1 MKKIIALVM
10 LSVATTSF
18 ANYAFI
24 QDPDGEVNV
33 RAQPSLK
40 ARITGKLNNGTVV
53 YCLNDIEKETFCDA
67 TYASLKADSAYIH
80 KSRLNFFKGFQQW
93 KYEKTLAHS
102 AMYTLKQNRIT
113 ISVKPAQ
120 FNRQDFKRVKTQDNI
135 PLYSLYKNKPF
146 FGTDGE
152 LPNQSSMWQ
161 LSEIKIQWNG
171 QSIVVPQS
179 NLEQYFFPN
188 TPLAKGSK
196 YDHEMSEI
204 YSLGNMLYILNDLN
218 IGGAAHYH
226 QIVFIE
232 DGKVKAI
239 QAWNAM

>member
-1 MKKIIALVM
+1 M
-10 LSVATTSF
+10 LSVATTSS
-18 ANYAFI
+18 ANYALI
-24 QDPDGEVNV
+24 QDPDGYVNV
-33 RAQPSLK
+33 RDQASLK
-40 ARITGKLNNGTVV
+40 AKIRGKLNNGTVV
-53 YCLNDIEKETFCDA
+53 YCLNNIEKETFCDA
-67 TYASLKADSAYIH
+67 TYANLKTDEGYIH
-80 KSRLNFFKGFQQW
+80 KSRLNVFKDFQQW

-102 AMYTLKQNRIT
+102 AIYALKQNRIT
-113 ISVKPAQ
+113 ISVRPAQ
-120 FNRQDFKRVKTQDNI
+120 FNHQDFKMVKTKDNI

-152 LPNQSSMWQ
+152 LPNQTSMWQ

-171 QSIVVPQS
+171 HTIVIPQS

-204 YSLGNMLYILNDLN
+204 YSLGNTLYILNDLN

-226 QIVFIE
+226 QIVVIE